1 MANLK
6 NYVLQPSVQKP
17 IFIILGILC
26 LTPIISA
33 PTALV
38 LGFLM
43 TLMVGNPYEA
53 TAQKLTHILLQISVV
68 GLGFGMNINS
78 ALKAGKDGILFTII
92 SIFSVLILG
101 FILTKVFKIDKIIGY
116 LIAAGTAICGGSA
129 IAAIAPI
136 IKAKPNQISIGLGV
150 VFTLN
155 SIALLIFP
163 MIGNW
168 LQLSQH
174 DFGLWCAIAIHDT
187 SSVVGAADKYGA
199 EALQVATTVKLARA
213 LWIIPLSLFSVVLF
227 KNKETKVK
235 IPWFI
240 GYFILAICL
249 NTYFPLVQKLSP
261 TIISISKGG
270 LTLTLFLIGA
280 GLSLK
285 IIKNIGIKPLL
296 VAVLLWLFISCAAL
310 WMILQ

>member
-1 MANLK
+1 MKTTDQLK
-6 NYVLQPSVQKP
+6 NYLMQPTVQKP

-26 LTPIISA
+26 LSSLVSA

-43 TLMVGNPYEA
+43 TLLVGNPYEE

-78 ALKAGKDGILFTII
+78 ALKAGKDGIVFTII

-101 FILTKVFKIDKIIGY
+101 FLLTKVFKIDRIIGF
-116 LIAAGTAICGGSA
+116 LISAGTAICGGSA

-168 LQLSQH
+168 LHLSQH

-240 GYFILAICL
+240 GYFIL
-249 NTYFPLVQKLSP
+249 FVKSGQ
-261 TIISISKGG
+261 
-270 LTLTLFLIGA
+270 
-280 GLSLK
+280 
-285 IIKNIGIKPLL
+285 
-296 VAVLLWLFISCAAL
+296 
-310 WMILQ
+310 

>member
-1 MANLK
+1 MIPSEKSK
-6 NYVLQPSVQKP
+6 NKLLQPSLQKI
-17 IFIILGILC
+17 IFVVLAILC

-33 PTALV
+33 PIALV

-43 TLMVGNPYEA
+43 TLIIGNPYEI
-53 TAQKLTHILLQISVV
+53 TTQKLTNILLQISVV
-68 GLGFGMNINS
+68 GLGFGM
-78 ALKAGKDGILFTII
+78 

-101 FILTKVFKIDKIIGY
+101 FVLTKIFKIDSIIGY
-116 LIAAGTAICGGSA
+116 LISAGTAICGGSA

-136 IKAKPNQISIGLGV
+136 VKAKPNQISIALGV

-155 SIALLIFP
+155 SVALLVFP
-163 MIGNW
+163 AIGNW
-168 LQLSQH
+168 LHMSQH

-187 SSVVGAADKYGA
+187 SSVVGAANKYGA

-213 LWIIPLSLFSVVLF
+213 LWIIPLSLITAVLF
-227 KNKETKVK
+227 KNNESKIK

-249 NTYFPLVQKLSP
+249 NTYFPLAQKLSP
-261 TIISISKGG
+261 FIVNISKAG
-270 LTLTLFLIGA
+270 LTLTLFFIGA

-285 IIKNIGIKPLL
+285 IIQNIGIKPL
-296 VAVLLWLFISCAAL
+296 VMAVVLWLFISFGAL
-310 WMILQ
+310 WMILK